1 MVLKNN
7 TIFNEYV
14 DLHNKYKKLYGEKT
28 LILMEVGMFYEIYSL
43 NNGKVGPNLDT
54 ICSILNIIYTKKNK
68 SINEVSQK
76 NPYMAG
82 VPINSIDKYIDNLV
96 KNNYT
101 IVLVNQYDDEMGSKS
116 KKIRKVDEI
125 ISPSTYMNQIASY
138 KSNFLMMIYLYKYKN
153 RKTAETIIS
162 VSISIIELSI
172 GKVYLLDIHN
182 KDDKLLFDNIYRIIL
197 KYNPSEIVVFGDD
210 FDFTNIR
217 NNLNLD
223 NMCMHNQIDNYEK
236 KILDINYQKEII
248 RKIYKNTG
256 ILDPIEYIGLE
267 KNPELLVS
275 FINLINFTYLHNEKI
290 IQNINIPIILNNDD
304 KLILGY
310 NLVKK
315 LDIISNDDNK
325 YSCLLNILNNSVT
338 HIGKRFFSES
348 LLNPLTNIDEINK
361 KYNEIELMLKE
372 KRYEIVRNELKNI
385 CDLERFFRKIYLNK
399 LCPFEFFSIYSS
411 INIIISIFDKFIQ
424 YSSSYMDFFK
434 YIDIEKENSK
444 LILNKFLNYIDDNLN
459 INKVDGINFE
469 NINAYIFKENE
480 NNKQVYE
487 LQRNLEDNINY
498 FTNLANELNNINRDF
513 NNFFKVDYN
522 DTLGYFLQ
530 ITQNRFNIFKRNSKY
545 DKIDE
550 LITKKVSASS
560 TTLRVTKSD
569 FNIINQDIISLKN
582 NIKNI
587 CQETYITFCNQFYST
602 YNKLFDSIVKT
613 IKILDYSSTNAYN
626 SKLYKYTR
634 PNIKKND
641 NGFLD
646 ISQLR
651 HPIIEIIN
659 EDIKYI
665 TNDISLGIDKKGILL
680 YGMNSSGKS
689 SLMKSL
695 GLITIM
701 AQAGM
706 YVPCKKMN
714 YYPYKKIYCRIPGGD
729 NIFKGQST
737 FVAEISEIRNILK
750 SSDSSTLVI
759 GDELCSGTETES
771 AISIVTSG
779 IINLI
784 NKNTSFIFATHLHEL
799 ASLERI
805 KSIKNLSINHLS
817 VNYDNEKNILIF
829 DRKIREGSGESIYG
843 LEVCKSLDLDKDFIE
858 LAYTI
863 RKENLGNLNL
873 IKYKKSK
880 YNSNLILDK
889 CNICKTNDA
898 TETHHIRFQKDAD
911 EDGFI
916 DNFHKN
922 KKFNLIGLCDNC
934 HDRIHNGELEIGEAT
949 MTSNGI
955 MYT

>member
-587 CQETYITFCNQFYST
+587 CQETYITFCNEFYST

>member
-210 FDFTNIR
+210 FDFINIK

-348 LLNPLTNIDEINK
+348 LLNPLTNTDEINK

-399 LCPFEFFSIYSS
+399 LSPFEFFSIYSS
-411 INIIISIFDKFIQ
+411 INIIISIFDKFTQ
-424 YSSSYMDFFK
+424 YSPSYMDFFK

-487 LQRNLEDNINY
+487 LQKNLEDNINY

-587 CQETYITFCNQFYST
+587 CQETYITFCNEFYST

-626 SKLYKYTR
+626 SKLYKYTK

-829 DRKIREGSGESIYG
+829 DRKLREGSGESIYG

-889 CNICKTNDA
+889 CHICKTNDA

>member
-125 ISPSTYMNQIASY
+125 ISPSTYMNQIVSY

-210 FDFTNIR
+210 FDFTNIK

-348 LLNPLTNIDEINK
+348 LLNPLTITDEINK

-411 INIIISIFDKFIQ
+411 INIIISIFDKFTQ
-424 YSSSYMDFFK
+424 YSPSYMDFFK

-587 CQETYITFCNQFYST
+587 CQETYITFCNEFYST

-626 SKLYKYTR
+626 SKLYKYTK

-646 ISQLR
+646 ITQLR

-829 DRKIREGSGESIYG
+829 DRKLREGSGESIYG

-889 CNICKTNDA
+889 CHICKTNDA

>member
-210 FDFTNIR
+210 FDFTNIK

-348 LLNPLTNIDEINK
+348 LLNPLTITDEINK

-411 INIIISIFDKFIQ
+411 INIIISIFDKFTQ
-424 YSSSYMDFFK
+424 YSPSYMDFFK

-487 LQRNLEDNINY
+487 LQKNLEDNINY

-587 CQETYITFCNQFYST
+587 CQETYITFCNEFYST

-626 SKLYKYTR
+626 SKLYKYTK
-634 PNIKKND
+634 PNIKKNN

-829 DRKIREGSGESIYG
+829 DRKLREGSGESIYG

-889 CNICKTNDA
+889 CHICKTNDA

>member
-210 FDFTNIR
+210 FDFTNIK

-348 LLNPLTNIDEINK
+348 LLNPLTNTDEINK

-411 INIIISIFDKFIQ
+411 INIIISIFDKFTQ
-424 YSSSYMDFFK
+424 YSPSYMDFFK

-569 FNIINQDIISLKN
+569 FSIINQDIISLKN

-587 CQETYITFCNQFYST
+587 CQETYITFCNEFYST

-626 SKLYKYTR
+626 SKLYKYTK

-829 DRKIREGSGESIYG
+829 DRKLREGSGESIYG

-889 CNICKTNDA
+889 CHICKTNDA

>member
-210 FDFTNIR
+210 FDFTNIK

-348 LLNPLTNIDEINK
+348 LLNPLTNTDEINK

-411 INIIISIFDKFIQ
+411 INIIISIFDKFTQ
-424 YSSSYMDFFK
+424 YSPSYMDFFK

-587 CQETYITFCNQFYST
+587 CQETYITFCNEFYST

-626 SKLYKYTR
+626 SKLYKYTK

-829 DRKIREGSGESIYG
+829 DRKLREGSGESIYG

-889 CNICKTNDA
+889 CHICKTNDA

>member
-223 NMCMHNQIDNYEK
+223 NICMHNQIDNYEK

-338 HIGKRFFSES
+338 YIGKRFFSES
-348 LLNPLTNIDEINK
+348 LLNPLTNTDEINK

-587 CQETYITFCNQFYST
+587 CQETYITFCNEFYST

-829 DRKIREGSGESIYG
+829 DRKLREGSGESIYG

>member
-348 LLNPLTNIDEINK
+348 LLNPLTNTDEINK

>member
-125 ISPSTYMNQIASY
+125 ISPSTYMNQIVSY

-210 FDFTNIR
+210 FDFTNIK

-348 LLNPLTNIDEINK
+348 LLNPLTITDEINK

-411 INIIISIFDKFIQ
+411 INIIISIFDKFTQ
-424 YSSSYMDFFK
+424 YSPSYMDFFK

-487 LQRNLEDNINY
+487 LQKNLEDNINY

-587 CQETYITFCNQFYST
+587 CQETYITFCNEFYST

-626 SKLYKYTR
+626 SKLYKYTK
-634 PNIKKND
+634 PNIKKNN

-829 DRKIREGSGESIYG
+829 DRKLREGSGESIYG

-889 CNICKTNDA
+889 CHICKTNDA

>member
-210 FDFTNIR
+210 FDFTNIK

-348 LLNPLTNIDEINK
+348 LLNPLTNTDEINK

-411 INIIISIFDKFIQ
+411 INIIISIFDKFTQ
-424 YSSSYMDFFK
+424 YSPSYMDFFK

-487 LQRNLEDNINY
+487 LQKNLEDNINY

-587 CQETYITFCNQFYST
+587 CQETYITFCNEFYST

-626 SKLYKYTR
+626 SKLYKYTK

-829 DRKIREGSGESIYG
+829 DRKLREGSGESIYG

-889 CNICKTNDA
+889 CHICKNNDA